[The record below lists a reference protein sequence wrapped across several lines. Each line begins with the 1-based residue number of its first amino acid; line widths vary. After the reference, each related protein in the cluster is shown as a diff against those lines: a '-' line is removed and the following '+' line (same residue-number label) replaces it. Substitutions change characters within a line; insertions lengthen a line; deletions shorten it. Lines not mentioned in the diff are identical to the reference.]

1 MPALRDLLLRAGGWE
16 QASPNPAPALALPEP
31 QPAPQPAP
39 QPRPGPGQVDAYPSL
54 SLTLSG
60 TELHMAPRD
69 YLLRG
74 SPLAT
79 SAGQF
84 CLGNL
89 RGSTTVPCAPALT
102 LTFAQP

>member
-1 MPALRDLLLRAGGWE
+1 M
-16 QASPNPAPALALPEP
+16 
-31 QPAPQPAP
+31 
-39 QPRPGPGQVDAYPSL
+39 DAYPSL

-60 TELHMAPRD
+60 TELHMGPRD
-69 YLLRG
+69 YLLLG

-89 RGSTTVPCAPALT
+89 RASRTVPCVGT
-102 LTFAQP
+102 LYPDPQPHPDTDTYPKSTTL

>member
-1 MPALRDLLLRAGGWE
+1 M
-16 QASPNPAPALALPEP
+16 
-31 QPAPQPAP
+31 
-39 QPRPGPGQVDAYPSL
+39 DAYPSL

-60 TELHMAPRD
+60 AELHMAPRD